1 MHFLQVILQQ
11 DYIKQDPYSGS
22 KLFADPCCQGI
33 DPKNEVFLDIQV
45 IAFFEEW
52 KIILGFDI

>member
-1 MHFLQVILQQ
+1 MYFQVILQQ

-22 KLFADPCCQGI
+22 KLLLRPLLSQGI
-33 DPKNEVFLDIQV
+33 DPKNEVFLDTQV

-52 KIILGFDI
+52 KSI